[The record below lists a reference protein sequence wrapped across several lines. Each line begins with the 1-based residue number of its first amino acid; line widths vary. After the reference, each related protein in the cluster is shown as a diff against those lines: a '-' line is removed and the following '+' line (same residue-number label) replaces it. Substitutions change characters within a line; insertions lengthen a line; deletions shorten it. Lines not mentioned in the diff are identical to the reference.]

1 MVLERGKEEVDGS
14 RNNWKRG
21 RHKGR
26 KREDMIASGIGKMA
40 SGKKEEERKVQ
51 AKESTMFFFTQ
62 LGERRTQ
69 EIAV

>member
-1 MVLERGKEEVDGS
+1 
-14 RNNWKRG
+14 
-21 RHKGR
+21 
-26 KREDMIASGIGKMA
+26 MIASGIGKMA